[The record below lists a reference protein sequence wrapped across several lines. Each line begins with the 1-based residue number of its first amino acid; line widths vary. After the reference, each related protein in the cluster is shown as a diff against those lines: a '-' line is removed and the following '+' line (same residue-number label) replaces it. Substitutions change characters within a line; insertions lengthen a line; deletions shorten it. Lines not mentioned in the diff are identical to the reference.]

1 MKRELNKLD
10 KEFKALWLKTEG
22 LPKALQQWQEK
33 LQDLVERSD
42 ASTLNVKVLNQ
53 YTDRWQDII
62 DKNEALFTEQK
73 NKLKQQLKVGE
84 PSYTKEKQAGKFKQE
99 GDQ

>member
-1 MKRELNKLD
+1 MKHELDKLD
-10 KEFKALWLKTEG
+10 KEFKALWLKTER

-42 ASTLNVKVLNQ
+42 ANTKNVKVLSQ
-53 YTDRWQDII
+53 YADSWQDII
-62 DKNEALFTEQK
+62 DKNNALFSEQK
-73 NKLKQQLKVGE
+73 NKLQQQLKIGE
-84 PSYTKEKQAGKFKQE
+84 LSYTKEKQAGKFKQE